1 MIVVLLLHYLLFH
14 RELFALYCHSFFVF
28 CFFVFAYC
36 SEWLHFWMSDL
47 QRLGTTVEGATPSS
61 FRGIN
66 LEATRLDLQI
76 DKYCSFSLSVNYH
89 APRIVKFFLLQGSN
103 RLKPQA
109 PVSLSKQRVA
119 SSLIKSTGRSNIR
132 LVRRRSRW
140 QQDSFA
146 NNRDRHFPR
155 HFYV

>member
-14 RELFALYCHSFFVF
+14 RELFALYCYSFFAF

-89 APRIVKFFLLQGSN
+89 APRIVKFFLQGSN

-119 SSLIKSTGRSNIR
+119 SSLIKSTGRSIIR
-132 LVRRRSRW
+132 LVTKTLPLTTR
-140 QQDSFA
+140 
-146 NNRDRHFPR
+146 
-155 HFYV
+155 

>member
-1 MIVVLLLHYLLFH
+1 
-14 RELFALYCHSFFVF
+14 
-28 CFFVFAYC
+28 
-36 SEWLHFWMSDL
+36 LHFWMSDL
-47 QRLGTTVEGATPSS
+47 QRLGTTVEGATSSS

-119 SSLIKSTGRSNIR
+119 ISLIKSTGRSIIR
-132 LVRRRSRW
+132 LVRRRSR
-140 QQDSFA
+140 
-146 NNRDRHFPR
+146 
-155 HFYV
+155 

>member
-14 RELFALYCHSFFVF
+14 RELFALYCYSFFFAF

-47 QRLGTTVEGATPSS
+47 QRLGTTVEGATSSS

-103 RLKPQA
+103 
-109 PVSLSKQRVA
+109 
-119 SSLIKSTGRSNIR
+119 
-132 LVRRRSRW
+132 
-140 QQDSFA
+140 
-146 NNRDRHFPR
+146 
-155 HFYV
+155 

>member
-14 RELFALYCHSFFVF
+14 RELFALYCYSFFFPFGFFVF
-28 CFFVFAYC
+28 TYC

-47 QRLGTTVEGATPSS
+47 QRLGTKL
-61 FRGIN
+61 RGIN

-76 DKYCSFSLSVNYH
+76 DKYCCFSLSVNYH
-89 APRIVKFFLLQGSN
+89 APRIVKFFLVQGSN

-119 SSLIKSTGRSNIR
+119 SSLIKSTGRSIIR
-132 LVRRRSRW
+132 LLTKTLPLTTR
-140 QQDSFA
+140 
-146 NNRDRHFPR
+146 
-155 HFYV
+155 